1 MGDLGKDEEVG
12 KNGDARQRANVGKDT
27 RIRNILACGETYALS
42 RCLGQGVMVGW
53 PEQAPEG
60 LE

>member
-1 MGDLGKDEEVG
+1 MRRWA